1 MQGSYKNRKMSAP
14 KRGKT
19 DTRIKIE
26 LTNEQHTALL
36 RIAERAGMDVNEVV
50 KRYVC
55 RLIADRSQP

>member
-1 MQGSYKNRKMSAP
+1 MQGSYKNRKMTAP
-14 KRGKT
+14 KRGNA

-26 LTNEQHTALL
+26 LTSEQHAALL